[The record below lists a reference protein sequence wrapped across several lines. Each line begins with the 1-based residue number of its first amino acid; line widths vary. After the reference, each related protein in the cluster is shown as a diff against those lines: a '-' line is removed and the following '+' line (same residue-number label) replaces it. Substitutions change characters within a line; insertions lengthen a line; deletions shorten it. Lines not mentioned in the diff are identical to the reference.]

1 MNVQWKEVRVFSKG
15 GNLMSKINQNQD
27 PQQKEAFER
36 IEKKVEILEKWASEG
51 IPFVIVN
58 GNKQVDNK
66 GKYVLEFFPSS
77 PTGLRNW
84 NGKQNSKEVV
94 KQYDIPPFT
103 TSAKSLDAIPT
114 SLKLRIYGDKN
125 RLNLWERLKFKAKL
139 QANTKEKNALQELEE
154 KLKVSEANHQGL
166 AYELIELRLTN
177 KHLEEENSTLEN
189 QIESVRVS
197 IKSQLDLKKK
207 QLKQSDLKNKQL
219 SIENAKLKKLL
230 DEHGIDYENADA
242 STSIIDFPGK

>member
-1 MNVQWKEVRVFSKG
+1 
-15 GNLMSKINQNQD
+15 MSKINHNQD

-177 KHLEEENSTLEN
+177 KHLEDENSTLEN
-189 QIESVRVS
+189 QIESVHVS

-219 SIENAKLKKLL
+219 SIENAKLIKLL
-230 DEHGIDYENADA
+230 DEHGIDYENADE

>member
-1 MNVQWKEVRVFSKG
+1 
-15 GNLMSKINQNQD
+15 MSKINQNQD

-36 IEKKVEILEKWASEG
+36 IERKVEILEKWASEG
-51 IPFVIVN
+51 IPFLLVK
-58 GNKQVDNK
+58 GNKQVDDK

-77 PTGLRNW
+77 PTGLRKW
-84 NGKQNSKEVV
+84 NGKQNSKDVV

-125 RLNLWERLKFKAKL
+125 KLNIWERLKFKAKI
-139 QANTKEKNALQELEE
+139 QSSTKEKNILQELEKE
-154 KLKVSEANHQGL
+154 LKISEANHQGL
-166 AYELIELRLTN
+166 AYELIELRMTN

-189 QIESVRVS
+189 QIESVRLY

-207 QLKQSDLKNKQL
+207 QLKQSDLKSKQL

-230 DEHGIDYENADA
+230 GEHGIDYENADE
-242 STSIIDFPGK
+242 STSIIDFRGSKSW